1 MNDNKDDEIDL
12 IALLKTVFAA
22 RRFVIQITVLFS
34 VLGIVLALVSPVRY
48 TASSMFMPQL
58 SEGQSNSSLGGLASL
73 AGINLT
79 AIMGGQ
85 PQEIAPSLYPQIAE
99 SSPYR
104 MALLETPVGESQISF
119 RDYILGQ
126 DKGVSIMALIKK
138 YTIGLPSLLLSSN
151 NEEPT
156 PQTNNLFDISEE
168 DKDLFEFL
176 GQILSVEVDDQEGL
190 VSIGVEFS
198 DRKIAAQLAQAAT
211 DLLQTK
217 IIAFKSQSARN
228 NLQFVQGQFDAKRQE
243 FEQIQDS
250 IAMFK
255 DQNLNITSSLYQNQL
270 TRLESQFTVTSSV
283 FQELAGQVE
292 QAKIQVNKDTPIFM
306 IIEPVSVPLKR
317 SKPQR
322 TMMVIIW
329 TFLGGV
335 IAVGWTLV
343 KAPVFQILEELKSS

>member
-1 MNDNKDDEIDL
+1 MNDHKDDEIDL
-12 IALLKTVFAA
+12 IALLKTVFVA
-22 RRFVIQITVLFS
+22 RRFVIKITVFFS
-34 VLGIVLALVSPVRY
+34 FLGIILALVLPVRY
-48 TASSMFMPQL
+48 SASSTFMPQL

-73 AGINLT
+73 AGINLS

-126 DKGVSIMALIKK
+126 DRGVSIIALIKK
-138 YTIGLPSLLLSSN
+138 YTIGLPSLLFSSN
-151 NEEPT
+151 NEDPI
-156 PQTNNLFDISEE
+156 PQTNTLFDISEE
-168 DKDLFEFL
+168 DRGLFEFL
-176 GQILSVEVDDQEGL
+176 DQILSVEVDDQEGL
-190 VSIGVEFS
+190 VYIGVEFS

-211 DLLQTK
+211 DLLQAK
-217 IIAFKSQSARN
+217 IIEFKSQSARN
-228 NLQFVQGQFDAKRQE
+228 NLQFVQGQYDVKRLE

-250 IAMFK
+250 IAIFK

-335 IAVGWTLV
+335 IAVGWTLA
-343 KAPVFQILEELKSS
+343 KSQVFQILKELKSS

>member
-58 SEGQSNSSLGGLASL
+58 SERQSNSSLGGLASL

-79 AIMGGQ
+79 AIGGQ

-151 NEEPT
+151 NADT
-156 PQTNNLFDISEE
+156 PQDNTLFDISEE
-168 DKDLFEFL
+168 DKGLFEFL
-176 GQILSVEVDDQEGL
+176 GQILSVDVDDQEGL
-190 VSIGVEFS
+190 VSISVEFS

-211 DLLQTK
+211 DLLQSK

-322 TMMVIIW
+322 SMMVIIW

-343 KAPVFQILEELKSS
+343 KAPVFQILKELKSS

>member
-1 MNDNKDDEIDL
+1 MNDHKEDEIDL
-12 IALLKTVFAA
+12 IALLKTVFVA
-22 RRFVIQITVLFS
+22 RRFVIRITILFS
-34 VLGIVLALVSPVRY
+34 ILGIVLALVSPVRY

-58 SEGQSNSSLGGLASL
+58 SEGQSNTSLGGLASL

-79 AIMGGQ
+79 AIVGGQ
-85 PQEIAPSLYPQIAE
+85 AQEIAPSLYPQIAE

-104 MALLETPVGESQISF
+104 MSLLETSVGESQMSF
-119 RDYILGQ
+119 RDYVQIQEGE
-126 DKGVSIMALIKK
+126 GSIVALIKK
-138 YTIGLPSLLLSSN
+138 YTIGLKRLLFSSN
-151 NEEPT
+151 NADT
-156 PQTNNLFDISEE
+156 PKDNILFDISEE
-168 DKDLFEFL
+168 DRDLFEFL
-176 GQILSVEVDDQEGL
+176 DQILSVEVDDQEGL
-190 VSIGVEFS
+190 VSISIELS

-228 NLQFVQGQFDAKRQE
+228 NLQFIQSQFDAKRQE

-270 TRLESQFTVTSSV
+270 TRLESQFAVTSSV

-306 IIEPVSVPLKR
+306 IIEPVSIPLKR
-317 SKPQR
+317 SKPRR
-322 TMMVIIW
+322 TMTVIIW

-335 IAVGWTLV
+335 IATGWILV
-343 KAPVFQILEELKSS
+343 KAPAVQILEELKSN